1 MRERVKVQGGKLY
14 TRVVDRLTAF
24 KEKYHPDLGY
34 SIKTNIESLTDNY
47 VVFKAEI
54 IAYTGDGTDKDSVV
68 VSTGHGFNAIAKE
81 KSLEKA
87 ETVAVGRAL
96 AFFDPQYGGESEL
109 ASQEEMEK
117 FAELTKDD
125 GSQFPQ
131 QQPKRNGDL
140 SENLQNQVDK
150 AKSQMNGTSNGQ
162 AESSDDIVIQFGTYE
177 GMTVEKAPDTWITWA
192 VRDVIN
198 KGDTFN
204 KQEDPE
210 ALTQAILKRHKKQ
223 VA

>member
-1 MRERVKVQGGKLY
+1 
-14 TRVVDRLTAF
+14 
-24 KEKYHPDLGY
+24 
-34 SIKTNIESLTDNY
+34 
-47 VVFKAEI
+47 
-54 IAYTGDGTDKDSVV
+54 
-68 VSTGHGFNAIAKE
+68 
-81 KSLEKA
+81 
-87 ETVAVGRAL
+87 
-96 AFFDPQYGGESEL
+96 YGGESEL

-204 KQEDPE
+204 RQEDPE